1 MVYQMVKTTVHSQE
15 QEEPACSEK
24 TSLDIFNL
32 QQHDEKRKIMKME
45 RYNSYAKASNV
56 FVFLLNPLN

>member
-1 MVYQMVKTTVHSQE
+1 MVYQMVKTTVHTQK

-32 QQHDEKRKIMKME
+32 QQHEEKRKIMKME
-45 RYNSYAKASNV
+45 RYNSYAKASNDL
-56 FVFLLNPLN
+56 FLFY